1 MCKYDPATGGV
12 CSPADGTHSAALFEQ
27 FKTHPLWHVDLS
39 SSVSL
44 SLPPSPTTRSFVSL
58 THTNTPSRCPS
69 HSLLHSL
76 ALNKQLFDGC
86 KTILAVSSVCVCV
99 RDRH

>member
-1 MCKYDPATGGV
+1 MCKCDPATGGV

-44 SLPPSPTTRSFVSL
+44 CRSLRLRQPARLCLSHTQTRPHAVPLSL
-58 THTNTPSRCPS
+58 CSTL
-69 HSLLHSL
+69 SL
-76 ALNKQLFDGC
+76 
-86 KTILAVSSVCVCV
+86 
-99 RDRH
+99 